1 MGARVAT
8 MLAAR
13 AAGRVASLTLI
24 SATGGGWDAIPLRP
38 RALYC
43 MAGLALARTPEARA
57 DVDLALHFTPA
68 TLNQVVRF
76 FFSFS

>member
-1 MGARVAT
+1 MGAMVAT
-8 MLAAR
+8 KLAAI
-13 AAGRVASLTLI
+13 APHRVASLTLI

-68 TLNQVVRF
+68 TLNQVV
-76 FFSFS
+76 S